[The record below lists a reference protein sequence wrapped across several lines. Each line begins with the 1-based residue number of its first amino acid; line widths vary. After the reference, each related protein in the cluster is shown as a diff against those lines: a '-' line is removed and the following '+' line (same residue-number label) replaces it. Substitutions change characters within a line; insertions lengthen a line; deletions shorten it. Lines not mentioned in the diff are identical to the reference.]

1 MKTLDSIITKFYGED
16 IIIVDG
22 FDEAVIG
29 IEESTMK
36 LIYSTIKCLEII
48 ESKGIPEEEALE
60 YFYSN
65 VYTSYNQENDVIFC
79 FDDFKEIE

>member
-1 MKTLDSIITKFYGED
+1 MKTFEAIITKFYGED
-16 IIIVDG
+16 LTIVDG

-36 LIYSTIKCLEII
+36 LVYSVTKCLEII
-48 ESKGIPEEEALE
+48 EAQGISEDESLE

-65 VYTSYNQENDVIFC
+65 VYTTYNKETDVIFC
-79 FDDFKEIE
+79 FDDFKNIE

>member
-1 MKTLDSIITKFYGED
+1 MTYECEFCKNSYKTNSSLKNHQKT
-16 IIIVDG
+16 
-22 FDEAVIG
+22 
-29 IEESTMK
+29 
-36 LIYSTIKCLEII
+36 TIKCLEII